1 MEMMQKKKL
10 FLFFINCV
18 FLHAISIA
26 QSCTNLGQN
35 PASAFPVCGTSVFT
49 QNSVPLCPGQN
60 VPGPCNGVG
69 GATLTDV
76 NPYWYRFT
84 CFSSGSLGF
93 VITPNDLSDD
103 YDWQLFDITGRNPN
117 DVYTDASL
125 YVACNWSGNSGTTG
139 ASASGIGL
147 NNCAGFSY
155 PTFSSMPNI
164 TQGRTYL
171 LMISHFTNTQSGY
184 GLSFT
189 GGTASITD
197 PLQPD
202 VSKATASCD
211 GSTITVALNK
221 PMKCSSLAAN
231 GSDFSLS
238 TTLANIISANSSQC
252 TSGFDMDTV
261 VLNLSNPLPAGTYVL
276 TIKNGG
282 DGNTIA
288 DNCNTEIPVGN
299 NVSFTVLPKQS
310 TPLDSISPVTC
321 APKTIDLVFQK
332 NIRCNSIA
340 ANGSDFIVTGP
351 FPVTVT
357 SANGNCSNGLTSII
371 HINLSAPVVHAGTY
385 TIELVTGTD
394 GNTIIDEC
402 GEATPAGST
411 ISFSVKDTVSA
422 DFSYT
427 IMEGCRFDTIQLTTL
442 FPAGIETWNW
452 NFDNTT
458 FSSLPNP
465 QNIYSSFGNK
475 NIQLIVSNGFCSDT
489 SSQVVF
495 LNHDSLKADFYGPL
509 VNCPGDLVYF
519 IDSSIGNI
527 IAWNW
532 IFGNGFT
539 STQQFPLPQQYPQV
553 PTEKQFPV
561 QLIITSNKYC
571 YDTIVHYIKVAPN
584 CFIDVPTAFTPN
596 NDGLNDYL
604 YPLNAYKAANLEF
617 KVFNRYGQ
625 LIFQTRDWTNKWD
638 GNINGIPQP
647 SGVYVWYLQYI
658 NTDTGENVFKKGTTV
673 LIR

>member
-26 QSCTNLGQN
+26 QACTNLGQN

-532 IFGNGFT
+532 VFGNGFT

-571 YDTIVHYIKVAPN
+571 FDTIVHYIKVASN